1 MEGRKTGTTTVGI
14 VCGDGTVFAA
24 DKRATM
30 GYFIANRDV
39 PKIFQVDDT
48 LGVTVA
54 GSVGDAQA
62 LVRLIKA
69 EIELYKMTKGASMT
83 INAAATLLANVLFG
97 NKYFPFYVQMLIG
110 GYDTQAR
117 VYSLDP
123 VGGTMEE
130 KFVSTGS
137 GSPTAYGVL
146 EEGYK
151 EGMKV
156 KEGVRL
162 AARAVATALKR
173 DCGSGDGVEVVV
185 INKDGYKR
193 LGDAEVKEML
203 QAS

>member
-69 EIELYKMTKGASMT
+69 EIELYKMTKGAPMT

-97 NKYFPFYVQMLIG
+97 SKYFPFYVQMLIG

-151 EGMKV
+151 EGMKT

-162 AARAVATALKR
+162 AARAVSTALKR

-185 INKDGYKR
+185 INKDGYRR
-193 LGDAEVKEML
+193 LAEAEVKEML
-203 QAS
+203 QVS

>member
-97 NKYFPFYVQMLIG
+97 SKYFPFYVQMLIG

-130 KFVSTGS
+130 RFVSTGS

-151 EGMKV
+151 EGMKA

-162 AARAVATALKR
+162 AARAVSTALKR

-193 LGDAEVKEML
+193 LADAEVKEIL
-203 QAS
+203 QGS